1 MTVAMRI
8 GLISF
13 GVREFATLHEV
24 CAEAGH
30 TPVVYAYSRSMRP
43 RSATDP
49 AAAAA
54 AGRIT
59 AALPAG
65 VDLLLPGSSE
75 GLGTA
80 LGGYGLDLLVCFGFS
95 WRLPPAVLA
104 IPRHGVVNLHC
115 SMLPEYRGP
124 APVLWAIR
132 NGDPM
137 LGVTAHRMN
146 EEFDA
151 GPVLAQERSVPL
163 PDDATPD
170 ALWPGLAASLRRVL
184 AAALEQATDPSAGA
198 PQSAREATYAG
209 LMEEAFSVV
218 DTARTSREVHN
229 QVRAHRYIGPGR
241 GPVATVAGQ
250 RVKVLR
256 TSLTPVDGPHLDCAD
271 GPVWIAE
278 SAPAE

>member
-1 MTVAMRI
+1 MRI

-13 GVREFATLHEV
+13 GVREFTALHEV
-24 CAEAGH
+24 CADAGH
-30 TPVVYAYSRSMRP
+30 TSVVYAYSRSMRP
-43 RSATDP
+43 GSATHP
-49 AAAAA
+49 AAATT

-65 VDLLLPGSSE
+65 MDLLVPGSSK

-95 WRLPPAVLA
+95 WRLPPAVLSV
-104 IPRHGVVNLHC
+104 PRHGVINVHC
-115 SMLPEYRGP
+115 SLLPEYRGP

-132 NGDPM
+132 NGDPK

-146 EEFDA
+146 EEFDS
-151 GPVLAQERSVPL
+151 GPILAQECSVPI
-163 PDDATPD
+163 PEDVTPD

-184 AAALEQATDPSAGA
+184 TIALERVTDPSSGE
-198 PQSAREATYAG
+198 PQSARGVTYAG

-218 DTARTSREVHN
+218 DTTRTSHEVHN
-229 QVRAHRYIGPGR
+229 QVRTHRYIGPGR
-241 GPVATVAGQ
+241 GPVANVAGQ

-256 TSLTPVDGPHLDCAD
+256 TSLTPADGPRLDCAD

-278 SAPAE
+278 SVPAE